1 MEPLDFISSLYG
13 DNASL
18 HAPVFRGN
26 EKKYLNHCIDLG
38 YVLDGPY
45 IEKFENSVRDFT
57 GAKYAVGVS
66 SGTAALHVALLLV
79 GVMPGDEVITQPL
92 TFVATANAISYR
104 GAEPVFVDVD
114 LGNCGM
120 SPGSLKSLL
129 EANPGRKFAACVP
142 VHTFGHPCR
151 IDEIVE
157 ICREHGIP
165 VVEDSAQGL
174 GSIYKDQ
181 HVGTFGDMGIFSFSG
196 NKIITAGGM
205 GMIVTDNKE
214 LALRAEYLS
223 KTAKVPKTRYFI
235 HEEIGFNYKMSNL
248 NAALGFA
255 MMEYLP
261 IILQNK
267 RQTAYAYKRFFQNT
281 DMEFVD
287 EPSRARSNF
296 WLNAILMKDK
306 SEQDSFLTD
315 SENKGIE
322 CRPVWT
328 LMTNLEMY
336 KDCESM
342 PLKNAQ
348 WLEDRIVNLP
358 SGVRW

>member
-1 MEPLDFISSLYG
+1 MLEFIRSLYG
-13 DNASL
+13 DRAFL
-18 HAPVFRGN
+18 HAPSFRGN

-57 GAKYAVGVS
+57 GSKYSVGVS
-66 SGTAALHVALLLV
+66 SGTAALHVSLLLV
-79 GVMPGDEVITQPL
+79 GVKPGDEVITQPL
-92 TFVATANAISYR
+92 TFVATANAISYC
-104 GAEPVFVDVD
+104 GAKPVFVDVD
-114 LGNCGM
+114 LGNIGM

-129 EANPGRKFAACVP
+129 EKNPKRKFAACVP
-142 VHTFGHPCR
+142 MHTFGHPCR

-157 ICREHGIP
+157 ICKEYGIP

-181 HVGTFGDMGIFSFSG
+181 HVGTFGDLGIFSFSG

-223 KTAKVPKTRYFI
+223 KTAKVPEKRYFY

-261 IILQNK
+261 QILQNK
-267 RQTAYAYKRFFQNT
+267 RQTAYAYKRFFENT
-281 DMEFVD
+281 EMFVD

-296 WLNAILMKDK
+296 WLNAVIMKDEDERDK
-306 SEQDSFLTD
+306 LLTRAESEH
-315 SENKGIE
+315 IE

-328 LMTNLEMY
+328 LMTNLLMY
-336 KDCESM
+336 RDCERM